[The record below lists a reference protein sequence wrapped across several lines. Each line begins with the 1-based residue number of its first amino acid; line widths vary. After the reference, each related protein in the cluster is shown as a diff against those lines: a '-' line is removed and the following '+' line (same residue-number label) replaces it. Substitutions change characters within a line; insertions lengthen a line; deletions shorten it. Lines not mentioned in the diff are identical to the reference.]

1 MAQQVSFGG
10 GNPFATA
17 ARWIKVWV
25 GLVVLAVVVVSLFL
39 VAIINA
45 LQAIDKSLAV
55 TTPAVST
62 IRGSTDPLT
71 GNINEI
77 NKSLANVDKQLMPV
91 PEQFNTIISQLT
103 SIDGSVANVNTSLA
117 NTSSVLITGLDGLKT
132 VGGLLEESDQAG
144 RDNRGVTTIIA
155 QANTVNPI
163 LVAANGDTTRIDG
176 SLSLKDGAAN
186 QVQSICRTSLGSGC
200 D

>member
-25 GLVVLAVVVVSLFL
+25 GLVVMAVIVVSLFL

-55 TTPAVST
+55 TTPAVGT
-62 IRGSTDPLT
+62 IRESTDPLT
-71 GNINEI
+71 GNIEEI
-77 NKSLANVDKQLMPV
+77 NKSLTNVDGQLKNV
-91 PEQFNTIISQLT
+91 PDQFNVIISQLT
-103 SIDGSVANVNTSLA
+103 SIDGAVASVNTSLA
-117 NTSSVLITGLDGLKT
+117 NTSSVLITGLGGLKT
-132 VGGLLEESDQAG
+132 VDDLLEQSDEAG
-144 RDNRGVTTIIA
+144 SDNRGVKTIIQ

-163 LVAANGDTTRIDG
+163 LVDANADTTRIDG
-176 SLSLKDGAAN
+176 SLSRTNGAARH
-186 QVQSICRTSLGSGC
+186 VQSICRSSLGVGC